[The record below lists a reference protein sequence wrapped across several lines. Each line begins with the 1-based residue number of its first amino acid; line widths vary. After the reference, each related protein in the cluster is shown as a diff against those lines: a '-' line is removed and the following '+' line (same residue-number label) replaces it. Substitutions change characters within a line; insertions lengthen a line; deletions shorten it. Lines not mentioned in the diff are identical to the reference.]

1 MKKQSRILIAAV
13 LIFVVLSVI
22 FVACDSDGSKEAT
35 RKAREIAQKSEY
47 YISLDETEKK
57 EFDDELNEIID
68 SEYFKSLDENGKSE
82 LVGKFVESEKTIK
95 EIANDPKDKNPE
107 DLDVAIAQKQA
118 EFENAKNG
126 TQALKDS
133 GSSYDEI
140 AKAEEKQCQAE
151 TQLEAVKQ
159 ERTYWEIIKTVK
171 EAVSTDEMFWARNPD
186 TTVRRVNSIYSYG
199 GHAFFNIDIVREEV
213 LGGKSFFSQG
223 NMFCRTSD
231 VVLGEET
238 TDAVLEKILNAGIIS
253 ADKIC
258 SNRNSQELLE
268 KFDTI
273 KNDIP
278 SLTKLYGYGYTL
290 SVVESWETVGH
301 AHPEYIVKAKS
312 EDDERWYIVMFSE
325 NQDKYGRQYIYKIC
339 PEFWAQLEIER
350 AKSNSNV

>member
-1 MKKQSRILIAAV
+1 MKKQSRIFIAV
-13 LIFVVLSVI
+13 ILVFVVLSVI
-22 FVACDSDGSKEAT
+22 FVACDDDGSKEAT

-47 YISLDETEKK
+47 YISLDENEKK
-57 EFDDELNEIID
+57 KFDDELNEIID

-95 EIANDPKDKNPE
+95 ELANDPKDKNPE
-107 DLDVAIAQKQA
+107 DLDETTA
-118 EFENAKNG
+118 
-126 TQALKDS
+126 TQQ
-133 GSSYDEI
+133 EI
-140 AKAEEKQCQAE
+140 K
-151 TQLEAVKQ
+151 
-159 ERTYWEIIKTVK
+159 YWEIVKTVK
-171 EAVSTDEMFWARNPD
+171 ETIENNLTFRIENPD

-213 LGGKSFFSQG
+213 LGGKSFFSQV
-223 NMFCRTSD
+223 NMFCRTSE
-231 VVLGEET
+231 VVRGEEP
-238 TDAVLEKILNAGIIS
+238 TDAVLEKVLNTGIIS
-253 ADKIC
+253 VDKIC
-258 SNRNSQELLE
+258 ANRNSQELLE

-290 SVVESWETVGH
+290 SVVESWETVEH

-350 AKSNSNV
+350 AKNNGNV